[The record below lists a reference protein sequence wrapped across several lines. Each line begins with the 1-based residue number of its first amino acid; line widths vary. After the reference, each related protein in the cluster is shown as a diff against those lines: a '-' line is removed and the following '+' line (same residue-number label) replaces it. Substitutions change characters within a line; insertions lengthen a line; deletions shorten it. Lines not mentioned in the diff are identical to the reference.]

1 MQGVGL
7 TAVAVDLRPAGDAG
21 LDPVARA
28 VFADRFLEG
37 NAGGL
42 GRRGVGARADHRHAA
57 GEHVEQLRQLVD
69 AGLADEATDPGDAV
83 VVAGGLAF
91 GVGVGPFRVHR
102 AELEDPDQPVVVAVA
117 FLPEQH
123 RPLGVEPDRQ
133 GHQGHQGHQRG
144 EEDQRDARQDQVLAA
159 LDQRRPAA
167 QRQLG
172 RVEHGDPGNVDDA
185 VVGMPEGS
193 HVRHQQDVHRQ
204 LPQAVD
210 DGPDAPLG
218 EPGQGDQ
225 HLVDLFL
232 ADQFLQVL
240 GVAQQRQRVVVLRDP
255 LGAVVDEA
263 DDAGADVVVAYQ
275 VFGQVHAALGE
286 AEDHRALQVHAAF
299 HPGPVQAQHQQALH
313 AEQQQAA
320 GEPEDHQLAAEVG
333 KQAQALVHEQQQAER
348 RGPGEEHDAE
358 AQAVAEDIVGVDVQC
373 LEHDHRERAE
383 EQQQPE
389 HVAAQ
394 LHGNQAGVVQQEQ
407 RRGDGGERVYQLG
420 RDQEVLDESSP
431 CQRQAIYRLRMHVVC
446 SADHGQSI
454 EWIGKSKAVKR
465 QFSDYFSFATRFS
478 HFPVE

>member
-1 MQGVGL
+1 MLARTRSSQRL
-7 TAVAVDLRPAGDAG
+7 ISGD
-21 LDPVARA
+21 
-28 VFADRFLEG
+28 
-37 NAGGL
+37 
-42 GRRGVGARADHRHAA
+42 H
-57 GEHVEQLRQLVD
+57 
-69 AGLADEATDPGDAV
+69 
-83 VVAGGLAF
+83 
-91 GVGVGPFRVHR
+91 
-102 AELEDPDQPVVVAVA
+102 
-117 FLPEQH
+117 
-123 RPLGVEPDRQ
+123 
-133 GHQGHQGHQRG
+133 
-144 EEDQRDARQDQVLAA
+144 
-159 LDQRRPAA
+159 A

-172 RVEHGDPGNVDDA
+172 RVEHGDPGDIDDA

-204 LPQAVD
+204 LPQAMD
-210 DGPDAPLG
+210 DGADAPLG

-232 ADQFLQVL
+232 ADQLLQVL

-407 RRGDGGERVYQLG
+407 RRGDGGERVYQFG